1 MVDLIGGSKSSG
13 LNFGERTINALN
25 SHKLM
30 MGLHYQVLACH
41 CECMGMM
48 SENQASP
55 NEKPPYGMLEF
66 KETMIKYGILDKN
79 GKVNI

>member
-1 MVDLIGGSKSSG
+1 MVDLIGGTSSSG
-13 LNFGERTINALN
+13 LNFGQRTLNALK

-30 MGLHYQVLACH
+30 MGLHYQALACH
-41 CECMGMM
+41 CECLGMI

-55 NEKPPYGMLEF
+55 DGEPVYKMEDF
-66 KETMIKYGILDKN
+66 KESMIKFGILDKN

>member
-1 MVDLIGGSKSSG
+1 MVDLIGGDKSSG
-13 LNFGERTINALN
+13 LNFGQQTLNALK

-48 SENQASP
+48 AENQVSP
-55 NEKPPYGMLEF
+55 YEKALYGMEDF
-66 KETMIKYGILDKN
+66 KTSMIKYGILDKN
-79 GKVNI
+79 GKVMI